1 MAELPIQL
9 RRTQGKPPEYTPSQ
23 LERLKTLIPHTIS
36 RTGSK
41 EQGESSVI
49 THPDFEVN
57 QPHLAEHTPQKISIL
72 N

>member
-23 LERLKTLIPHTIS
+23 LEILKTMIPHTIS
-36 RTGSK
+36 RTGST
-41 EQGESSVI
+41 ELGESCII

-57 QPHLAEHTPQKISIL
+57 KPQLAEHTPKKNSIL